1 MNYQR
6 NQRYGNVKKNH
17 FIVIKEMKT
26 EIKTKLKKKT
36 KLQTIETDI
45 TNNHD
50 NNHKI
55 ITNNQNKSETKT
67 VAKHFDQI

>member
-26 EIKTKLKKKT
+26 NKNKIKKKI